1 MNNEEKIMIIEIRIY
16 DDSDEYLFEI
26 YKTAHE
32 GDALVW
38 LRDMVNS
45 LRRPLKIRINYLR
58 VPEKKKSD
66 FYPCADENG
75 MVGR

>member
-1 MNNEEKIMIIEIRIY
+1 MIIEVRIY
-16 DDSDEYLFEI
+16 DDSEDYLFYI
-26 YKTAHE
+26 YETQHE

-38 LRDMVNS
+38 LKDMVNS

-58 VPEKKKSD
+58 GRETKKKSD
-66 FYPCADENG
+66 FYPCADEDG